1 MDEHCKWGG
10 AMNILTKLMCVV
22 TLALGLAGCGGTP
35 MLTDTAWAFVSV
47 GGQVVGKGDFSTMQP
62 MFRFL
67 PDSSRI
73 MGYGGCN
80 QFSGTFTQVKDV
92 VKIGPLITTKRACPG
107 MDTEAMILT
116 AFDKTTKVQRDND
129 VLRFFSGDSVLME
142 CKAYAIPTK
151 D

>member
-1 MDEHCKWGG
+1 MDEHRKWGG
-10 AMNILTKLMCVV
+10 KMNRFKKLLCAV
-22 TLALGLAGCGGTP
+22 TLAFALHACGATP
-35 MLTDTAWAFVSV
+35 MLTDTAWAFFSV

-80 QFSGTFTQVKDV
+80 QFSGTFSQVKNV

-107 MDTEAMILT
+107 WDTESLILT
-116 AFDKTTKVQRDND
+116 AFERTTRVKRDDD

-142 CKAYAIPTK
+142 CKAYRIPTK

>member
-1 MDEHCKWGG
+1 
-10 AMNILTKLMCVV
+10 MNTIMKLMC
-22 TLALGLAGCGGTP
+22 TLVLAAVLGGCGGTP

-47 GGQVVGKGDFSTMQP
+47 GGHVVGKGDFSTMQP

-92 VKIGPLITTKRACPG
+92 VKIGPLIATKRACPG
-107 MDTEAMILT
+107 MDTEGLILT
-116 AFDKTTKVQRDND
+116 AFERTTRVQRDDD

-142 CKAYAIPTK
+142 CKAYPIPTK